1 MAARLAGEVV
11 TTQDKTTCTC
21 GMVGCSF
28 GCMQQQRNVALTR
41 TLGALRDAA
50 HGNARDHGFHDVAR
64 TVGDGLML
72 IVTEA
77 SEAYESFREGSKPA
91 EFRYEEKVAAYTQSG
106 APLLDDEGKQVFVA
120 LPRRDPFPKKADGT
134 DDVDRPRKPVGV
146 PSELADIIV
155 RVLDFS
161 GEHGIDIERAVL
173 EKMAY
178 NRTRPHKH
186 GGKVL

>member
-1 MAARLAGEVV
+1 MSLNG
-11 TTQDKTTCTC
+11 
-21 GMVGCSF
+21 
-28 GCMQQQRNVALTR
+28 
-41 TLGALRDAA
+41 LRDDA
-50 HGNARDHGFHDVAR
+50 HGNAVAHGFHDEPR

-77 SEAYESFREGSKPA
+77 GEAYESFREGDAPS
-91 EFRYEEKVAAYTQSG
+91 ELRYEEKVAAYGQSG
-106 APLLDDEGKQVFVA
+106 EPLLDDEGKQVFASVR
-120 LPRRDPFPKKADGT
+120 RRDPFPKKVDGS
-134 DDVDRPRKPVGV
+134 DDADRPRKPVGV

-178 NRTRPHKH
+178 NRTRPFKH

>member
-1 MAARLAGEVV
+1 MI
-11 TTQDKTTCTC
+11 
-21 GMVGCSF
+21 GCSF
-28 GCMQQQRNVALTR
+28 GCMQQQRNVALAR

-106 APLLDDEGKQVFVA
+106 APLLDDEGKQAFVA